1 MSDSA
6 YSRIFES
13 AAEGGKAKEAPKA
26 ESSYSRLFENGAEMR
41 AQPIGTRM
49 PRADA
54 PSVVD
59 TFAASAPFGAQVAG
73 GMTPDTDKQIRIY
86 ANQMGIPE
94 TKFGVIDGNVVYHD
108 DASGEIRRVTPSV
121 AGATGPGDAVM
132 RALQWIGSQLG
143 PSIPGA
149 VGAVTGIK
157 TAPFAGGVPG
167 AAAGAAAGD
176 VVRQGIGNY
185 LAGSSVTDIDPAN
198 VGGQA
203 ALGAAGQ
210 AGGALVNR
218 VFQRNP
224 LGVGASDRVA
234 ARDPAKVAE
243 SEALVREARARGVDL
258 SAGQATGLR
267 SLQQQ
272 ERQLGRFPE
281 TADRMQDF
289 AERQRLDQVPRAIN
303 QEADKIASLRGGEEA
318 IESFRQGGDA
328 VVRREL
334 DARKAAAAPVY
345 RRALDERTDR
355 FWNEQ
360 VDQLMTRPSV
370 KQGIA
375 YAKLIAAEEGKDVT
389 VPVYENGKLVGR
401 EFIPDWRSWD
411 YIKRG
416 IDRVIEENTDALGN
430 VNAYGRTVVNTR
442 RQLLGFLDKANTDYK
457 IARAMYGDA
466 SDGVEA
472 VLEGGVGLIQKMKGP
487 ERQTMVDNIFRGGS
501 SALQPEEVGRM
512 RGLFIEAGKRAEWDQ
527 GVRQFIGGKLDAARK
542 MENPAQGFYKAMEK
556 DPAQRRVLR
565 AAIGDS
571 ELVAGWENLMRVL
584 DAARKGLPDGSPTV
598 TDLQSIMGPQTVG
611 KAARV
616 VGAAASPQT
625 YLNAGNLIVGAID
638 ELRTPAARMKLADA
652 LLNPDAVKELRKLR
666 TLPPGGP
673 AAVALTSRLLVG
685 LGIGATGAT
694 EPRDRAIPDAPEST
708 PKRP

>member
-1 MSDSA
+1 MTDYA
-6 YSRIFES
+6 RELLTGGG
-13 AAEGGKAKEAPKA
+13 AAPSPQAPA
-26 ESSYSRLFENGAEMR
+26 APRPATDYAASLLSGGAEMR
-41 AQPIGTRM
+41 AQPAGTRM

-73 GMTPDTDKQIRIY
+73 GMTPDVNKQIRIY

-149 VGAVTGIK
+149 VGAVTGIM
-157 TAPFAGGVPG
+157 TAPKAGGVPG

-185 LAGSSVTDIDPAN
+185 LAGSSVSDLDGWN
-198 VGGQA
+198 VAGQA
-203 ALGAAGQ
+203 AMGGAGQ
-210 AGGALVNR
+210 AGGALVTR
-218 VFQRNP
+218 AFQRNP
-224 LGVGASDRVA
+224 LGVQAFDRAA

-281 TADRMQDF
+281 TADQMQAF

-303 QEADKIASLRGGEEA
+303 EQADQIAALRGGEEA
-318 IESFRQGGDA
+318 IESFRRGGEA
-328 VVRREL
+328 VVKREL

-360 VDQLMTRPSV
+360 IDQLMSRPSV
-370 KQGIA
+370 KKGIA

-416 IDRVIEENTDALGN
+416 IDRVIEENTDPVKG
-430 VNAYGRTVVNTR
+430 VNAYGRTVANTK
-442 RQLLGFLDKANTDYK
+442 RQLLGFLDKANPDYK
-457 IARAMYGDA
+457 IARAMYGDS
-466 SDGVEA
+466 SDGVDA
-472 VLEGGVGLIQKMKGP
+472 VLNGGVGLLQKMKGP
-487 ERQTMVDNIFRGGS
+487 ERQAMVDNIFGGR
-501 SALQPEEVGRM
+501 ALMPEEVGRM
-512 RGLFIEAGKRAEWDQ
+512 RGLFVEAGKRAEWDQ
-527 GVRQFIGGKLDAARK
+527 GVRQFIAGKLDAALK
-542 MENPAQGFYKAMEK
+542 MENPAQGFFKAMEK

-584 DAARKGLPDGSPTV
+584 DAARKGLPEGSPTV

-611 KAARV
+611 RAARV
-616 VGAAASPQT
+616 VGAATSPQT

-673 AAVALTSRLLVG
+673 AAVALASRLLVG

-694 EPRDRAIPDAPEST
+694 EPSDRAIPGAPST
-708 PKRP
+708 QPERP